1 MFQILIFLCT
11 LLIIYLLLK
20 KKPKFNI
27 DNKKKVAYGCTNK
40 NSINYDPEADIDNGS
55 CNFIEK
61 KLKKK
66 NKLYKQSIHVPLN
79 YNYNNNISNFNK
91 VVRYKLIDKYNNIKN
106 SKFSILHSYENLTFD
121 LYYNFNDTLVVLKLL
136 NKILVPVNF
145 SENLKLNSYK
155 WELYSDKDKIK
166 LNNNSLILIHNNKEI
181 INVKV
186 EYIVVGTLNLSSE
199 IIPHNKNNS
208 IENDE
213 IIPHNYFG
221 NDENND
227 FF

>member
-1 MFQILIFLCT
+1 
-11 LLIIYLLLK
+11 
-20 KKPKFNI
+20 
-27 DNKKKVAYGCTNK
+27 
-40 NSINYDPEADIDNGS
+40 
-55 CNFIEK
+55 
-61 KLKKK
+61 
-66 NKLYKQSIHVPLN
+66 
-79 YNYNNNISNFNK
+79 
-91 VVRYKLIDKYNNIKN
+91 
-106 SKFSILHSYENLTFD
+106 YENLTFD